1 MQILLQKI
9 LINNVFHLLD
19 KILLLLKINL
29 LLLLF
34 LNIMNNYMMLNL
46 SILYLYI
53 LFLMVMYQPMQFM
66 QILIQ
71 S

>member
-1 MQILLQKI
+1 MQILFQKI

-34 LNIMNNYMMLNL
+34 LNIMNNYMMLNV
-46 SILYLYI
+46 SIIYI
-53 LFLMVMYQPMQFM
+53 NKYFF
-66 QILIQ
+66 
-71 S
+71 

>member
-1 MQILLQKI
+1 MQILFQKI
-9 LINNVFHLLD
+9 LKNNVFHLLD

-46 SILYLYI
+46 SI
-53 LFLMVMYQPMQFM
+53 
-66 QILIQ
+66 
-71 S
+71 